1 MLELW
6 PELHSF
12 DRDRI
17 TLLVGGL
24 DQLVRVPKIAWRI
37 VLGDLPRY
45 EVMHVHVD
53 QQPPPPQ
60 YQGDEKRGN
69 GDGKRADED
78 NNKGRRSRG
87 LFSSIKRIFGG

>member
-17 TLLVGGL
+17 SLLVGGS
-24 DQLVRVPKIAWRI
+24 DQLVRVPRVAWRI

-60 YQGDEKRGN
+60 YQGDEKK
-69 GDGKRADED
+69 GKGDED

-87 LFSSIKRIFGG
+87 LFSSIKRIFGR